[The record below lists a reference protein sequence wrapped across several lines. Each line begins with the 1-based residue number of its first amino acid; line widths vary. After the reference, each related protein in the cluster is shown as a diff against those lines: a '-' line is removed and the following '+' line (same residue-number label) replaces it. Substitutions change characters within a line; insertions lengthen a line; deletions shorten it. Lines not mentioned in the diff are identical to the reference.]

1 MKKAEQGIYASG
13 QRGQFSLMKGGEP
26 GRESGE
32 RESWRKLGIMTN
44 KSKSNKQK
52 YKKKN
57 KTPKATMMNL

>member
-1 MKKAEQGIYASG
+1 MTKKKKVNNIYK
-13 QRGQFSLMKGGEP
+13 QTK
-26 GRESGE
+26 
-32 RESWRKLGIMTN
+32 IMTN